1 MKPLHF
7 AIAVLVAAI
16 WGVGFIAIHIGL
28 ENFPPIFFTALRSI
42 VASLPFLL
50 FFPRPGVAWKWLI
63 AMGFSLG
70 VLLTGL
76 LYIGMDLGMPAGLS
90 SLVLQSQAFFTVL
103 LAAALLSERPTARQI
118 IGMVIAFSGIG
129 LIAMTREIGGGL
141 LALGLVVAAAFFWGV
156 FNILIKQV
164 RAPDMLRL
172 IIWINIVPPLP
183 LLALSWVMEGPARI
197 TYALA
202 NWSWSGVWA
211 LLYLAVLASI
221 IATSL
226 WGFLFRH
233 YPASQ
238 VAPFS
243 LLVPVFGMSSAAIVF
258 GESLSGLEV
267 AGSVLV
273 AAGLVII
280 NLKKRRAAEEG
291 QTS

>member
-7 AIAVLVAAI
+7 ALAVLVAAI
-16 WGVGFIAIHIGL
+16 WGIGFIAIQIGL
-28 ENFPPIFFTALRSI
+28 ESFPPIFFTALRST

-118 IGMVIAFSGIG
+118 IGMAIAFSGIG
-129 LIAMTREIGGGL
+129 LIAMTRETGGGL

-172 IIWINIVPPLP
+172 IIWVSVVPPLP
-183 LLALSWVMEGPARI
+183 LLALSWVMGRTGPDHLRPRQFELARRLGV
-197 TYALA
+197 AL
-202 NWSWSGVWA
+202 SGRP
-211 LLYLAVLASI
+211 
-221 IATSL
+221 
-226 WGFLFRH
+226 RH
-233 YPASQ
+233 HRRHQPLGI
-238 VAPFS
+238 PFS
-243 LLVPVFGMSSAAIVF
+243 PLPGQPGGAVFA
-258 GESLSGLEV
+258 SG
-267 AGSVLV
+267 
-273 AAGLVII
+273 AGLRHEF
-280 NLKKRRAAEEG
+280 RRHRFRRKPERPG
-291 QTS
+291 SGGIGHWWPPGWSSST

>member
-1 MKPLHF
+1 MKPFHF
-7 AIAVLVAAI
+7 ALAVLVAAI
-16 WGVGFIAIHIGL
+16 WGGGFIAIHIGL
-28 ENFPPIFFTALRSI
+28 ESFPPIFFTALRSTI
-42 VASLPFLL
+42 ASLPFIL
-50 FFPRPGVAWKWLI
+50 FFPRPKVAWKWLI
-63 AMGFSLG
+63 AMGLSLG

-90 SLVLQSQAFFTVL
+90 SLVLQAQAFFTVL
-103 LAAALLSERPTARQI
+103 LAAALLSERPTARQV

-129 LIAMTREIGGGL
+129 LIALTRETGGGL
-141 LALGLVVAAAFFWGV
+141 LALGFVVTAAFFWGV

-172 IIWINIVPPLP
+172 MIWISIVPPLP
-183 LLALSWVMEGPARI
+183 LFALSWFFEGQANI
-197 TYALA
+197 SAALT
-202 NWSWSGVWA
+202 NWSWSSIWA
-211 LLYLAVLASI
+211 LLYLAIFATIV
-221 IATSL
+221 ATSL

-258 GESLSGLEV
+258 GESLNGLEV
-267 AGSVLV
+267 AGSVMV

-280 NLKKRRAAEEG
+280 NLKKRRAAEENRIP
-291 QTS
+291 

>member
-1 MKPLHF
+1 MKPFHL
-7 AIAVLVAAI
+7 ALAVLVAAI
-16 WGVGFIAIHIGL
+16 WGVGFVAIQIGL
-28 ENFPPIFFTALRSI
+28 ESFPPIFFTALRSA
-42 VASLPFLL
+42 VASLPFIL
-50 FFPRPGVAWKWLI
+50 FFPRPKVAWKWLI

-76 LYIGMDLGMPAGLS
+76 LYVGMDLGMPAGLS
-90 SLVLQSQAFFTVL
+90 SLVLQAQAFFTVL

-118 IGMVIAFSGIG
+118 IGMAIAFSGIG
-129 LIAMTREIGGGL
+129 LIAVTRETGGGL

-172 IIWINIVPPLP
+172 MVWVSVVPPLP

-197 TYALA
+197 TYSLA
-202 NWSWSGVWA
+202 NLSWPGVWA
-211 LLYLAVLASI
+211 LLYLAVLATI
-221 IATSL
+221 VATSL

-243 LLVPVFGMSSAAIVF
+243 LLVPVFGMSSAAVVF
-258 GESLSGLEV
+258 GESLSVLEV
-267 AGSVLV
+267 AGSVMV
-273 AAGLVII
+273 AVGLIVI
-280 NLKKRRAAEEG
+280 NMKKRRAAE
-291 QTS
+291 TP

>member
-1 MKPLHF
+1 MKPFHF
-7 AIAVLVAAI
+7 ALAVLVAAI
-16 WGVGFIAIHIGL
+16 WGGGFVAIHIGL
-28 ENFPPIFFTALRSI
+28 ESFPPIFFTALRST
-42 VASLPFLL
+42 VASLPFII

-76 LYIGMDLGMPAGLS
+76 LNVGMNLGMPAGLS
-90 SLVLQSQAFFTVL
+90 SLVLQAQAFFTVL

-118 IGMVIAFSGIG
+118 VGMAIAFSGIG
-129 LIAMTREIGGGL
+129 LIAMTRETGGGL

-164 RAPDMLRL
+164 RAPNMPRL

-183 LLALSWVMEGPARI
+183 LLALSWVLEGPARI
-197 TYALA
+197 AYSLT

-211 LLYLAVLASI
+211 LLYLAVLATVV
-221 IATSL
+221 ATSL

-243 LLVPVFGMSSAAIVF
+243 LLVPVFGMSSAALVF

-280 NLKKRRAAEEG
+280 NLKKRQAVEEG
-291 QTS
+291 A